1 MDIYGPATRVDNI
14 DDFEWEMKNEE
25 VCYDQKSLF
34 ALKWPKLPMHASD
47 KHKWIRK
54 MCTTIQSVDK
64 TEENYLVRWISV
76 VDKWK
81 EDPMK

>member
-1 MDIYGPATRVDNI
+1 MGRPVPVKAPGCEPFVDIYGPATRVDNI

-34 ALKWPKLPMHASD
+34 ALKWPKLPMHASE

-54 MCTTIQSVDK
+54 MCTTI
-64 TEENYLVRWISV
+64 
-76 VDKWK
+76 
-81 EDPMK
+81 